1 MPQVKVLESVR
12 AINKLY
18 GFLDV
23 NTTMPDK
30 KSVMMYVM
38 CLFQALAQSGIEPPP
53 LPNKDVLK
61 EAVATAKLEEE
72 ASRGPTVELTSYQ
85 NIVEEV
91 LSWLLIADDR
101 ITTMEPVSEG
111 LNEVKGQFQEH
122 EVNACN
128 VCF

>member
-1 MPQVKVLESVR
+1 V
-12 AINKLY
+12 INYLI
-18 GFLDV
+18 DV
-23 NTTMPDK
+23 NTPMPDK

-53 LPNKDVLK
+53 MPNREDIKS
-61 EAVATAKLEEE
+61 AIATAKLEEE

-101 ITTMEPVSEG
+101 ITTMEPVSDS

-122 EVNACN
+122 EVIAKI
-128 VCF
+128 